1 MISNEQLMD
10 NVRAYVYIDNGT
22 YDAYIKKFW
31 DRVDSYVDEQDYID
45 RIKFVSF
52 CVDTVD
58 GEKRL

>member
-10 NVRAYVYIDNGT
+10 NVRAYVYNDNGT

-58 GEKRL
+58 GEKIL

>member
-1 MISNEQLMD
+1 MISNERLMD
-10 NVRAYVYIDNGT
+10 NVREYVYNDNGT

>member
-10 NVRAYVYIDNGT
+10 NVREYVYNDNGT
-22 YDAYIKKFW
+22 YDAYITKFW

>member
-10 NVRAYVYIDNGT
+10 NVRAYVYDDNGT
-22 YDAYIKKFW
+22 YDAYITKFW

>member
-10 NVRAYVYIDNGT
+10 NVRAYVYNDNGT

-58 GEKRL
+58 GGKIL

>member
-10 NVRAYVYIDNGT
+10 NVRAYVYNDNGT
-22 YDAYIKKFW
+22 YDSYIKKFW
-31 DRVDSYVDEQDYID
+31 DRVDSYVDEHDYID